1 MVLLLQVCGAGSVR
15 GAGAAGAELHPGVR
29 RPGGRRQAGHGPAVQ
44 HAALPRQAAQYQI
57 PS

>member
-29 RPGGRRQAGHGPAVQ
+29 RQAGHGPAVQ